1 LENAPMKIRDVLG
14 DKGRHVVTVWPDK
27 QLDHIPRI
35 FDERNI
41 ASVVVVDHAG
51 KPLGIVTDREVLR
64 ALARHGTAALGR
76 PVSEVMQSPAPSC
89 GPDDTVNDVLRIMT
103 ETRVRHVLV
112 LEDRAMAGLV
122 SIGDLVKFRL
132 KDAELE
138 NRVLR
143 ELALTR
149 LAAE

>member
-1 LENAPMKIRDVLG
+1 MKIRDVLG

-27 QLDHIPRI
+27 QLDQIPRI

-41 ASVVVVDHAG
+41 ASVVVVDHGG

-64 ALARHGTAALGR
+64 ALARYGTAALER
-76 PVSEVMQSPAPSC
+76 SVSEVMQSPAPSC
-89 GPDDTVNDVLRIMT
+89 HTDDTVNAVLRIMT
-103 ETRVRHVLV
+103 EARVRHVLV
-112 LEDRAMAGLV
+112 MQDQRMAGIV

-138 NRVLR
+138 NSVLR
-143 ELALTR
+143 ELALNR
-149 LAAE
+149 LATG

>member
-1 LENAPMKIRDVLG
+1 MKIRDVLS

-27 QLDHIPRI
+27 RLDHIPSL

-41 ASVVVVDHAG
+41 ASVVVVDRSA

-64 ALARHGTAALGR
+64 ALARHGMAALER
-76 PVSEVMQSPAPSC
+76 PVSDVMQTPAPGCS
-89 GPDDTVNDVLRIMT
+89 PDDTVNDVLRAMT
-103 ETRVRHVLV
+103 ENRVRHVLV
-112 LEDRAMAGLV
+112 VEAGTMMGIV

-143 ELALTR
+143 DLALTR
-149 LAAE
+149 LGAE

>member
-1 LENAPMKIRDVLG
+1 MKIRDVLS

-27 QLDHIPRI
+27 QLDHIPRL

-51 KPLGIVTDREVLR
+51 RPQGIVTDREVLR
-64 ALARHGTAALGR
+64 ALARHGIAALER
-76 PVSEVMQSPAPSC
+76 PVSDVMQSPVPSC
-89 GPDDTVNDVLRIMT
+89 SPDDTVNAVLRIMT

-112 LEDRAMAGLV
+112 LENRAMAGIV

-143 ELALTR
+143 DLALTR
-149 LAAE
+149 LAVE

>member
-1 LENAPMKIRDVLG
+1 MKIRDVLG
-14 DKGRHVVTVWPDK
+14 DKGKHVVTVWPDK
-27 QLDHIPRI
+27 RLDHIPRI
-35 FDERNI
+35 FDERGI

-64 ALARHGTAALGR
+64 ALARHGIAALEGT
-76 PVSEVMQSPAPSC
+76 VSEVMQSPAPSC
-89 GPDDTVNDVLRIMT
+89 RPDDRVNDVLRAMT
-103 ETRVRHVLV
+103 ENRVRHMLV
-112 LEDRAMAGLV
+112 MQDHGMTGIV
-122 SIGDLVKFRL
+122 SIGDLVKSRL
-132 KDAELE
+132 EDAELE